1 MPIKEVSLIV
11 QDPLQL
17 FYFFAFQRRSAS
29 ELAVT
34 DTELAAIA
42 RPASA
47 GYNRPIA
54 ATAIRTMLYMNA

>member
-1 MPIKEVSLIV
+1 MSIKEVSLIV
-11 QDPLQL
+11 QDLLQL
-17 FYFFAFQRRSAS
+17 FYFFGFHCRSAS

-54 ATAIRTMLYMNA
+54 ATGIRTTF